1 MQPQTAMIWPG
12 RAFFVWFRAPTLPKT
27 RISACSRTAQVFTTI
42 TSA

>member
-1 MQPQTAMIWPG
+1 MQPQTAMICPG
-12 RAFFVWFRAPTLPKT
+12 RAFFEWVSAPTLPST